1 MTQYKRFFL
10 LAILATI
17 LVACNGELAENQPTV
32 APQQDPQ
39 PTVVTH
45 YNPSIVVLWNE
56 VMLAAVRSGSSKPT
70 VTTRAMFMVHTAM
83 YDAWSVYNDVA
94 QPVELIAGLRRF
106 PSNRTISNKEA
117 AVAQAAYQTLVHL
130 YPEFEADTRS
140 FETMLRI
147 QGFEPD
153 NELSEIFEPSDIGL
167 MAAQSVI
174 NARKFDGSNQDN
186 NYDDIVSDQ
195 YSNLYM
201 PQNDPTLNG
210 PGSLAFVEGKW
221 QPLRVPTG
229 LIRDEKGNP
238 IVNNSVAESFEDQLF
253 TTPHWGAVEPFS
265 LASGDQFRP
274 APPPIP
280 GSQEPYT
287 DSRGM
292 TGTNDEIYKLH
303 VAEILEISANLT
315 DEQKVIAEYWADG
328 PRSETPPGHWN
339 ALAHGVSERDRH
351 TIDEDIKFYFALNAA
366 LFDAGIATWEAK
378 RHYDYIRPISA
389 IQHKFAGERV
399 EAWGGP
405 NEGTQMIMGEKWQ
418 PYQQSDFVTPPFAEY
433 VSGHSAFSAAAATV
447 FTEFTGSE
455 QYYDGQTVL
464 YFSDFNSDGVPDLLG
479 QHVVPIHGNL
489 FEQSPATVV
498 VLTWATFQEA
508 ADEAGLSRLY
518 GGIHF
523 VEGDLNGRK
532 LGREVGH
539 SAFTLASSYWL
550 GRD

>member
-1 MTQYKRFFL
+1 MTQSNRFIL
-10 LAILATI
+10 LIILTTILA
-17 LVACNGELAENQPTV
+17 ACNGKSVEKQTVLAP
-32 APQQDPQ
+32 PQDPQ
-39 PTVVTH
+39 PAIMNH
-45 YNPSIVVLWNE
+45 YNPSVVVLWNE
-56 VMLAAVRSGSSKPT
+56 VMLAAVRSDSSKPT

-83 YDAWSVYNDVA
+83 YDAWSVYDDVA
-94 QPVELIAGLRRF
+94 QPVELISGMRRMQ
-106 PSNRTISNKEA
+106 SDRTASNKEA
-117 AVAQAAYQTLVHL
+117 AVAQAAYQTLVNL
-130 YPEFEADTRS
+130 YPEFEANTRS

-153 NELSEIFEPSDIGL
+153 NEISEIFEPSDIGL
-167 MAAQSVI
+167 MAARSVI
-174 NARKFDGSNQDN
+174 NARKFDGSNQENGYEDV
-186 NYDDIVSDQ
+186 VSDQ
-195 YSNLYM
+195 YPNLYE
-201 PQNDPTLNG
+201 PQNHPVLNG
-210 PGSLAFVEGKW
+210 PGTPQFAEGKW

-229 LIRDEKGNP
+229 SLIDEKGNP
-238 IVNNSVAESFEDQLF
+238 IINDELANSFEDQLF
-253 TTPHWGAVEPFS
+253 TTPHWGAVTPFA
-265 LASGDQFRP
+265 LVSGDQFRP

-280 GSQEPYT
+280 GSKEPYE
-287 DSRGM
+287 DSRGT
-292 TGTNDEIYKLH
+292 TGTNDEIYRLH
-303 VAEILEISANLT
+303 VDEILKISANLT

-351 TIDEDIKFYFALNAA
+351 SIDEDVKFYFALNAA
-366 LFDAGIATWEAK
+366 LFDAGIATWDAK

-389 IQHKFAGERV
+389 IQNEFAGEV
-399 EAWGGP
+399 IEAWGGP
-405 NEGTQMIMGEKWQ
+405 NEGTQMISGEKWK

-489 FEQSPATVV
+489 FEQSPSSVV
-498 VLTWATFQEA
+498 VLTWATFEEA

-532 LGREVGH
+532 LGREVGN
-539 SAFTLASSYWL
+539 SAFTLASNYWL
-550 GRD
+550 GKK